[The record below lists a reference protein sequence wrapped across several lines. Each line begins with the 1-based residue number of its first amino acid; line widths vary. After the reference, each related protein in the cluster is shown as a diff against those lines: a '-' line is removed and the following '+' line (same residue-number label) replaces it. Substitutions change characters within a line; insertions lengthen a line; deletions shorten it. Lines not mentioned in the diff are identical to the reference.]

1 MVPKESLAP
10 VLVTFDF
17 PFPLLPNLLFI
28 ENVFFLSSGTQIKCG
43 NLRRMGAG
51 KERTTTRML
60 LYVESDAYLGT
71 SMLGVDCEWK
81 CSLVP

>member
-17 PFPLLPNLLFI
+17 SFPLLPNLLFI

-43 NLRRMGAG
+43 NLRRMEAG

-60 LYVESDAYLGT
+60 LYVESDTYLGT